1 MREVLKIPDSFFLIL
16 ILMLLNFVMKIP
28 YIEANVALTGW
39 VFKIP

>member
-28 YIEANVALTGW
+28 YIEANVTLIGL
-39 VFKIP
+39 VVKIP